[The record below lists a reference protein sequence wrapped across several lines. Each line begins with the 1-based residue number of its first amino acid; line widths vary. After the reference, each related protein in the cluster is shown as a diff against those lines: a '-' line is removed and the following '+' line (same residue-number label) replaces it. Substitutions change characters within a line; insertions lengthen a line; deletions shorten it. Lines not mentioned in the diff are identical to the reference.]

1 MNNEEYHPLEKHPF
15 TQIQL
20 SDREKFHTGMLK
32 LTLDVFQK
40 DAYAA
45 IFGVDFANDLYTADK
60 KIKTCL
66 EENSVDLVIKKL
78 PKNEKGKSNGEVFA
92 IIESKFK
99 TGLHYSNYK
108 GEKISQL
115 EKYALNNPK
124 TEHGFVVSLFPEE
137 EEDLKI
143 QSKQKAKIHEFKK
156 IRFTKEVLDYLKK
169 TYSNYEKTKDED
181 EMEFWKKIQKDPA
194 TPLITLWKSYLEGL
208 EEILN
213 LFEKNNNPLDRI
225 TFKEE
230 KEDIK
235 SCLSNIKLKG
245 VFEGF
250 RMNQVKTKLE
260 EELKKDDEIIK
271 TLQDGANVW
280 GKPDAENNFIIL
292 GNTHGNASMSLVMFD
307 ERESITYGIQWQAG
321 IVKVFI
327 QPEGKL
333 VSDWKNDKKKLD
345 EENKKRDKKSEKTP
359 TLGWL
364 AKREKAL
371 NDLKDEV
378 CKEIETTEVKL
389 NKEGKFR
396 SFTLFKR
403 DVLIDD
409 LRDMPKK
416 VLKILKIL
424 SKHPLNI

>member
-1 MNNEEYHPLEKHPF
+1 MD
-15 TQIQL
+15 L
-20 SDREKFHTGMLK
+20 S
-32 LTLDVFQK
+32 
-40 DAYAA
+40 
-45 IFGVDFANDLYTADK
+45 
-60 KIKTCL
+60 
-66 EENSVDLVIKKL
+66 IKKD
-78 PKNEKGKSNGEVFA
+78 EKVFA

-156 IRFTKEVLDYLKK
+156 IRFTKEVLDYLKGLAA
-169 TYSNYEKTKDED
+169 ED
-181 EMEFWKKIQKDPA
+181 RWEKIQDDPS
-194 TPLITLWKSYLEGL
+194 TPLIILWKSYLEGL

-213 LFEKNNNPLDRI
+213 LFEKNKNPLDRI

-245 VFEGF
+245 VFEGY
-250 RMNQVKTKLE
+250 RMNQVKINLQIEIKNESELIKKLH
-260 EELKKDDEIIK
+260 
-271 TLQDGANVW
+271 DGAKVW
-280 GKPDAENNFIIL
+280 KKPDPENNFIIL
-292 GNTHGNASMSLVMFD
+292 GNTHGNASMSLVMTNED
-307 ERESITYGIQWQAG
+307 ETISYGIQWQAG
-321 IVKVFI
+321 NVKVFI

-345 EENKKRDKKSEKTP
+345 EENKKRDKKSENTP

>member
-1 MNNEEYHPLEKHPF
+1 
-15 TQIQL
+15 
-20 SDREKFHTGMLK
+20 
-32 LTLDVFQK
+32 
-40 DAYAA
+40 
-45 IFGVDFANDLYTADK
+45 
-60 KIKTCL
+60 
-66 EENSVDLVIKKL
+66 
-78 PKNEKGKSNGEVFA
+78 
-92 IIESKFK
+92 
-99 TGLHYSNYK
+99 
-108 GEKISQL
+108 
-115 EKYALNNPK
+115 
-124 TEHGFVVSLFPEE
+124 
-137 EEDLKI
+137 
-143 QSKQKAKIHEFKK
+143 
-156 IRFTKEVLDYLKK
+156 
-169 TYSNYEKTKDED
+169 
-181 EMEFWKKIQKDPA
+181 
-194 TPLITLWKSYLEGL
+194 
-208 EEILN
+208 
-213 LFEKNNNPLDRI
+213 
-225 TFKEE
+225 
-230 KEDIK
+230 
-235 SCLSNIKLKG
+235 
-245 VFEGF
+245 
-250 RMNQVKTKLE
+250 MNQVKTKLE

>member
-1 MNNEEYHPLEKHPF
+1 MNNEEDHPLEKHPF

-32 LTLDVFQK
+32 LTLDLFQK
-40 DAYAA
+40 EAYEG
-45 IFGVDFANDLYTADK
+45 IFGKKFANNLFTSEVK
-60 KIKTCL
+60 EIETCL
-66 EENSVDLVIKKL
+66 EENSVDLSIKKD
-78 PKNEKGKSNGEVFA
+78 EKVFA

-156 IRFTKEVLDYLKK
+156 IRFTKEVLDYLKGLAA
-169 TYSNYEKTKDED
+169 ED
-181 EMEFWKKIQKDPA
+181 RWEKIQDDPSK
-194 TPLITLWKSYLEGL
+194 PLIILWKSYLEGL

-213 LFEKNNNPLDRI
+213 LFEKNKNPLDRI

-245 VFEGF
+245 VFEGY
-250 RMNQVKTKLE
+250 RMNQVKINLQIEIKNESELIKKLH
-260 EELKKDDEIIK
+260 
-271 TLQDGANVW
+271 DGAKVW
-280 GKPDAENNFIIL
+280 KKPDPENNFIIL
-292 GNTHGNASMSLVMFD
+292 GNTHGNASMSLVMTNED
-307 ERESITYGIQWQAG
+307 ETISYGIQWQAG
-321 IVKVFI
+321 NVKVFI

-345 EENKKRDKKSEKTP
+345 EENKKRDKKSENTP

>member
-1 MNNEEYHPLEKHPF
+1 MLKNKNDVIKIKDHPF

-32 LTLDVFQK
+32 LTLDLFEK

-45 IFGVDFANDLYTADK
+45 IFGASFADELYTAEVEE
-60 KIKTCL
+60 IETCL
-66 EENSVDLVIKKL
+66 EEKSVDLVIKKL

-156 IRFTKEVLDYLKK
+156 IRFTKEVLDYLKGLAA
-169 TYSNYEKTKDED
+169 ED
-181 EMEFWKKIQKDPA
+181 RWEKIQDDPS
-194 TPLITLWKSYLEGL
+194 TPLIILWKSYLEGL

-213 LFEKNNNPLDRI
+213 LFEKNKNPLDRI

-245 VFEGF
+245 VFEGY
-250 RMNQVKTKLE
+250 RMNQVKINLQIEIKNESELIKKLH
-260 EELKKDDEIIK
+260 
-271 TLQDGANVW
+271 DGAKVW
-280 GKPDAENNFIIL
+280 KKPDPENNFIIL
-292 GNTHGNASMSLVMFD
+292 GNTHGNASMSLVMTNED
-307 ERESITYGIQWQAG
+307 ETISYGIQWQAG
-321 IVKVFI
+321 NVKVFI
-327 QPEGKL
+327 QPEGRL

-345 EENKKRDKKSEKTP
+345 EENKKRDKKSENTP